1 MSDLAIR
8 VVDLGKKYH
17 IGGKKERYKTLR
29 ASIVDSVSS
38 PVRRVGRI
46 MRGEDL
52 SSGDRSQTFWALRDV
67 SFDVKHG
74 DVLGIV
80 GRNGAGK
87 STLLKIL
94 SRITEP
100 TEGYADIYGRVGSL
114 LEVGT
119 GFHMELTGRENVY
132 LNGAILGMTRAE
144 IDRKFDEIVA
154 FAEVEKFIDTPVKHY
169 SSGMG
174 LRLGFA
180 VAAHLEPEILIVD
193 EVLAVGDANFQNKC
207 IGKMGEVAGQ
217 GRTVLFVSHNIA
229 AVSSLCNKG
238 ILLKNGRMELAGDV
252 NTVVQAYQASV
263 DSVSSIPLDQR
274 EDRSGSSAVRFS
286 SLNFVGSGT
295 GGETTDLVSGQAA
308 TATIEVRTKN
318 GQPVNNAAIDMRIVD
333 LYGNFLFTL
342 STRYQSLSFNEL
354 HDGAKI
360 EVRVDSLPLIPGIYR
375 VDLWCAVAGQE
386 SDYIREAGQFVVT
399 EGDFFGTGK
408 LPNRRKNGP
417 ILVRHVWKVDG
428 NAKP

>member
-1 MSDLAIR
+1 MSNIAIR
-8 VVDLGKKYH
+8 VEGLGKKYH
-17 IGGKKERYKTLR
+17 IGGKKERYRTLR
-29 ASIVDSVSS
+29 ASLTDTFTTPIK
-38 PVRRVGRI
+38 RVKRLMSGT
-46 MRGEDL
+46 DL
-52 SSGDRSQTFWALRDV
+52 SAGDRAEVFWALRDV
-67 SFDVKHG
+67 SFEVNHG
-74 DVLGIV
+74 DVIGIV

-119 GFHMELTGRENVY
+119 GFHQELTGRENVY
-132 LNGAILGMTRAE
+132 LNGAILGMSRAE
-144 IDRKFDEIVA
+144 IDRKFAEIVE
-154 FAEVEKFIDTPVKHY
+154 FAEIEKFIDTPVKHY

-229 AVSSLCNKG
+229 AVSSLCNRG
-238 ILLKNGRMELAGDV
+238 ILLKNGRLMLAADTNAV
-252 NTVVQAYQASV
+252 IQEYQSSV
-263 DSVSSIPLDQR
+263 DATSSIPLEQR
-274 EDRSGSSAVRFS
+274 EDRTGNGAMR
-286 SLNFVGSGT
+286 FVGLTFHGASSSG
-295 GGETTDLVSGQAA
+295 EVTDLVSGQAA
-308 TATIEVRTKN
+308 TAVMHVKTSSSKPVKN
-318 GQPVNNAAIDMRIVD
+318 GAVEMRIVD

-342 STRYQSLSFNEL
+342 STRYQSLSFDEIPEE
-354 HDGAKI
+354 AKI
-360 EVRVDSLPLIPGIYR
+360 EVNIPSLPLIPGIYR
-375 VDLWCAVAGQE
+375 VDLWSAVSGQDA
-386 SDYIREAGQFVVT
+386 DYIREAGQFVVT

-417 ILVRHVWKVDG
+417 ILVQHSWSVDG
-428 NAKP
+428 QKKP